1 MLSQQIA
8 FIGAGNMASSL
19 IGGLIAS
26 GHDPTRICASDP
38 AIDQLTKLEAQ
49 GITTCSDN
57 NQAVRNAELVVLAVK
72 PQVLGMVLEGLT
84 ALTPDQ
90 LIVSI
95 AAGVAIASLQMY
107 TDPEQAIVRCM
118 PNTPALLGAGI
129 TAMFA
134 NKAATDEQRT
144 RAQVVLSAAGKTL
157 WVTSEA
163 QLDAV
168 TAVSGS
174 GPAYF
179 FYLMEAMVDAAR
191 ALGLDA
197 QTAKALTVETAY
209 GAALMAREGGDE
221 PADLR
226 ARVTSPGGTT
236 ERALDILE
244 AADARGIIKAALAG
258 AAERSRELASE
269 FGQAQF
275 DNAENPKSL

>member
-95 AAGVAIASLQMY
+95 AAGVAIASLQMH

-134 NKAATDEQRT
+134 NEAATDEQRT

>member
-95 AAGVAIASLQMY
+95 AAGVAIASLQMH